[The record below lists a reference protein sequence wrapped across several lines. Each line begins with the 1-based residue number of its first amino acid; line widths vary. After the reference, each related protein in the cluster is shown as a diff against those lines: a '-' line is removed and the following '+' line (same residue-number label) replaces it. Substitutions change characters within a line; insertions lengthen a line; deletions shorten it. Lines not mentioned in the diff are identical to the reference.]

1 LARLLLNQKNQEM
14 NRRVNQRVNQL
25 LRSLVRLDALGEVM
39 TLKPDNRALRVL
51 LWFVILFVPG
61 GIVLLAWVAAETVHR
76 RYREDVVSPDPEL
89 TNASLSGASL
99 SAASLSGEL
108 RSGA

>member
-1 LARLLLNQKNQEM
+1 LARLLLKTVTQRM
-14 NRRVNQRVNQL
+14 NQRLSPL
-25 LRSLVRLDALGEVM
+25 LRPLIRLDALGEVM
-39 TLKPDNRALRVL
+39 MLKPDNRALRVL

-99 SAASLSGEL
+99 SSEF

>member
-1 LARLLLNQKNQEM
+1 
-14 NRRVNQRVNQL
+14 
-25 LRSLVRLDALGEVM
+25 M

-76 RYREDVVSPDPEL
+76 RYREDAVSPEPEL
-89 TNASLSGASL
+89 TNASLSGGALSGAALSGAGLSGASL
-99 SAASLSGEL
+99 SRELHSGV
-108 RSGA
+108 

>member
-1 LARLLLNQKNQEM
+1 MARLLLKSVTESVTEWM
-14 NRRVNQRVNQL
+14 PEP
-25 LRSLVRLDALGEVM
+25 LRLHSQAEPM

-61 GIVLLAWVAAETVHR
+61 GMILLAWVAAEMVHR
-76 RYREDVVSPDPEL
+76 RYREDVVAPDPKL
-89 TNASLSGASL
+89 AGPTLPG
-99 SAASLSGEL
+99 ASLSGEL